1 MRRGVCL
8 AAALAGL
15 ATSLP
20 ALASSSGASS
30 SGASSS
36 GEAPAAS
43 KPDAELKGVIR
54 IYGFGMGGVV
64 ETWEQG
70 FRALHPDVVFENT
83 LPTSDAAIP
92 GLVTRVADLGVDGG
106 EPALTEDLSFYE
118 TRGYHPSSLIVAS
131 GAYDVEGRSN
141 GPVVFV
147 NSENPLT
154 KLTLDQLDG
163 IFGSERTGGLRGFV
177 WTPLEARGPD
187 KNIRT
192 WGQLGLKGKWAD
204 KPIQTYGHAASG
216 TARFFQ
222 LKVLGNSD
230 KWNPNYRGYV
240 ETGSKQIAPEDQAQR
255 LGARSMLQGEL
266 AHDPYGV
273 AWSIMSQAKGIKGIK
288 AIALAPRGGGAAVA
302 PTTESF
308 RNRTYPLVRSIYIY
322 FDRAPGAPL
331 DPKLDAFLHY
341 VLTPDAQAMTAA
353 GGYLPLPEATVREQ
367 LRSLAP

>member
-1 MRRGVCL
+1 MRGSICL
-8 AAALAGL
+8 AALLAVLAG
-15 ATSLP
+15 S
-20 ALASSSGASS
+20 
-30 SGASSS
+30 
-36 GEAPAAS
+36 APARADERTQAPAS
-43 KPDAELKGVIR
+43 PGAGGELKGVIR
-54 IYGFGMGGVV
+54 VYGFGMGGVV

-70 FRALHPDVVFENT
+70 FRALHPDVAFENT

-92 GLVTRVADLGVDGG
+92 GLATHIADLGVDGG
-106 EPALTEDLSFYE
+106 EPSLTEALVFYE
-118 TRGYHPSSLIVAS
+118 THGRHPSSIVVAS

-147 NSENPLT
+147 NSANPLSQ
-154 KLTLDQLDG
+154 LTLDQLDG

-240 ETGSKQIAPEDQAQR
+240 ETGSKQIAPEDKAQR
-255 LGARSMLQGEL
+255 LGARAMLADEL

-302 PTTESF
+302 PTGESF
-308 RNRTYPLVRSIYIY
+308 QDRSYPLVRSIYIY

-341 VLTPDAQAMTAA
+341 VLSPDAQAMVAA